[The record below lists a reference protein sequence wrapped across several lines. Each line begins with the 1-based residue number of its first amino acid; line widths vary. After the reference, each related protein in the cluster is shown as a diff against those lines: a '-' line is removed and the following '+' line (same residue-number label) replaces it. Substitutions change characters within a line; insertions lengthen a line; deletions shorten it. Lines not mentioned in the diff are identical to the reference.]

1 MFVRAFFGN
10 NKYHQM
16 KTKIVYAVVSDEKDV
31 YMEEVFL
38 STYSLRRHNPDAFV
52 ELVVDSKTD
61 ATIKGDR
68 EKMLKYVN
76 KKTVVNVPGHYNKVQ
91 TSRYLKT
98 SLRQTV
104 EGDFL
109 FIDSDTIVTDSLAE
123 ADSLTGNVMMVLDYH
138 VSLQQRYNAKSV
150 RRRLKATDVD
160 WSIEMPYY
168 NSGIMYVK
176 DCEESRRLFEVWHE
190 KWKNNVEIAGIH
202 FDQIPLAYANEV
214 TSHLITELDGVWNC
228 QIMNNGLPF
237 LNRAK
242 IIHYFMSFASI
253 RAAKPYRF
261 HDKQLLLDIRK
272 EGDIPTY
279 IADMIDRAKEMFL
292 IPNQIAAGSETALLN
307 NSLYKLYIS
316 HPRTYSLFNT
326 IARYILKISGSK

>member
-1 MFVRAFFGN
+1 MRAFFGN

-61 ATIKGDR
+61 ATIKGGR

-150 RRRLKATDVD
+150 RRRLEATDVD
-160 WSIEMPYY
+160 WNIEMPYY

-272 EGDIPTY
+272 EGDIPAY

-316 HPRTYSLFNT
+316 HSRIYSLFNT

>member
-160 WSIEMPYY
+160 WNIEMPYY

-190 KWKNNVEIAGIH
+190 KWMNNVEIAGIH

-272 EGDIPTY
+272 EGDIPAH

-316 HPRTYSLFNT
+316 HPRIYSLFNT

>member
-1 MFVRAFFGN
+1 MLVRAFFGN

-38 STYSLRRHNPDAFV
+38 STYSLRHHNPDAFV

-160 WSIEMPYY
+160 WNIEMPYY

-272 EGDIPTY
+272 EGDIPAH

-316 HPRTYSLFNT
+316 HPRIYSLFNT

>member
-1 MFVRAFFGN
+1 MRAFFGN

-31 YMEEVFL
+31 YMEDVFL

-61 ATIKGDR
+61 ATIKGGR

-91 TSRYLKT
+91 TSRYIKT

-150 RRRLKATDVD
+150 RRRLEATDVD
-160 WSIEMPYY
+160 WNIEMPYY

-316 HPRTYSLFNT
+316 HPRIYSLFNT

>member
-1 MFVRAFFGN
+1 MRAFFGN

-61 ATIKGDR
+61 ATIKGGR

-91 TSRYLKT
+91 TSRYIKT

-150 RRRLKATDVD
+150 RRRLEATDVD
-160 WSIEMPYY
+160 WNIEMPYY

-316 HPRTYSLFNT
+316 HPRIYSLFNT

>member
-61 ATIKGDR
+61 ATIKGGR

-91 TSRYLKT
+91 TSRYIKT

-150 RRRLKATDVD
+150 RRRLEATDVD
-160 WSIEMPYY
+160 WNIEMPYY

-316 HPRTYSLFNT
+316 HPRIYSLFNT

>member
-1 MFVRAFFGN
+1 
-10 NKYHQM
+10 
-16 KTKIVYAVVSDEKDV
+16 
-31 YMEEVFL
+31 
-38 STYSLRRHNPDAFV
+38 
-52 ELVVDSKTD
+52 
-61 ATIKGDR
+61 
-68 EKMLKYVN
+68 
-76 KKTVVNVPGHYNKVQ
+76 VVNVPGHYNKVQ
-91 TSRYLKT
+91 TSRYIKT

-160 WSIEMPYY
+160 WNIAMPYY

-272 EGDIPTY
+272 EGDIPAH

-316 HPRTYSLFNT
+316 HPRIYSLFNT